1 MNKELHDFIREYDG
15 VGGFIGSTVGNT

>member
-15 VGGFIGSTVGNT
+15 VGGFIGSQVGNT